1 MEHGRRVGE
10 WIRGK
15 LTATFFQKD
24 ARTLLFLARVDT
36 VNVGSVV
43 ATGTAG
49 IVYSGQSSDGPV
61 VVKVL
66 KDGKSAS
73 TCRELEVLAP
83 VHLANKCWTFSVVYA
98 FSIADANR
106 SVVRFGTA

>member
-1 MEHGRRVGE
+1 MLV
-10 WIRGK
+10 
-15 LTATFFQKD
+15 LSF
-24 ARTLLFLARVDT
+24 FLARVDT